1 MVKERIDIVLTKK
14 GFAQSRERAKILI
27 MAGAVYV
34 NGERITKT
42 DTKVSEEANIQIK
55 LNPIP
60 YVSYGGVKLEKVLKE
75 CNINLKGKKVI
86 DIGSSTG
93 GFIDCMLQ
101 HGASYV
107 YAIDV
112 GTHQLHDK
120 LRKDKRVHLMEGI
133 NARYLTFD
141 NIGEKVDI
149 VTIDVSF
156 ISIKKILPVVKV
168 FLDRGGIIISL
179 IKPQFEVG
187 RFEVGKGGIV
197 KNEEKIK
204 NVIEEIIA
212 FGESIGLK
220 PLNICEAP
228 REKQKKNREFFIVW
242 EI

>member
-42 DTKVSEEANIQIK
+42 DTKVSEQANIQIK

-75 CNINLKGKKVI
+75 CSIYLKGKKAI

-93 GFIDCMLQ
+93 GFVDCMLQ
-101 HGASYV
+101 HGVSYV

-120 LRKDKRVHLMEGI
+120 LRKDKRVKLMEGI
-133 NARYLTFD
+133 NARYLTFHD
-141 NIGEKVDI
+141 IGERVDI

-156 ISIKKILPVVKV
+156 ISIKKILSVVKV
-168 FLDRGGIIISL
+168 FLDKGGLIISL

-197 KNEEKIK
+197 KDEEKIK
-204 NVIEEIIA
+204 KVIEEITA
-212 FGESIGLK
+212 FGECIGLK
-220 PLNICEAP
+220 PINICEAP